1 MGGHEPGAGA
11 MTGVALSEPTWWQEP
26 FEVPTEAA
34 LERHGAEI
42 RVLVLGEVTAFVD
55 GQRVGLGGLLPATP
69 APWSLTLPGVPA
81 LFDTALQGVMVVDP
95 ALTFAATNA
104 VLLRFVPLPA
114 PAIAN
119 VLPRAAVQGELVTI
133 TGNNLLAGLQATLAG
148 QPLPL
153 TIVSP
158 QQATFVMPP
167 GVPCDAPLLLANL
180 GGAAAATTM
189 NPTPVLTSVSPSS
202 GTRLGGTTVV
212 IVGQN
217 LVGTQATIGGVP
229 ITVTTQTASVIL
241 GSTPPGAPGP
251 AVLRVAH
258 PNGCQALG
266 TFTYL

>member
-1 MGGHEPGAGA
+1 LFALWLHLGPPPLGVELPLGPSQGALCFTPA
-11 MTGVALSEPTWWQEP
+11 PFAPAPT
-26 FEVPTEAA
+26 F
-34 LERHGAEI
+34 
-42 RVLVLGEVTAFVD
+42 VLADTF
-55 GQRVGLGGLLPATP
+55 GLGGLLPATS

-81 LFDTALQGVMVVDP
+81 LFDAALQGVMVVDP
-95 ALTFAATNA
+95 ALTFAVTNA
-104 VLLRFVPLPA
+104 VLLRFVPLPS
-114 PAIAN
+114 PTIAN
-119 VLPRAAVQGELVTI
+119 VQPRAAVAGQLVTI

-148 QPLPL
+148 QPLPV

-167 GVPCDAPLLLANL
+167 GVPCNAPLLLANL
-180 GGAAAATTM
+180 GGAAAATTV

-229 ITVTTQTASVIL
+229 ITVTTQTASVII
-241 GSTPPGAPGP
+241 GTTPPGAVGP

-258 PNGCQALG
+258 PNGCQATG